1 MLISSL
7 TALLLATAAMQDMPE
22 TAPST
27 PAETAPAET
36 APAETAP
43 AQTAPAQT
51 GTEAGQTG
59 QPRLQ
64 LDPAPEQDEDMVR
77 HSAGE
82 YAAYH
87 SVVADLRNAPIQSGD
102 DLDQAMDRL
111 SAFYGEDRLVRAWI
125 AYAAIIAAHHPDY
138 IDQVRELADYYGP
151 EAALSGLMNDP
162 AFATSFSAAPD
173 AQDSVIDAIGR
184 DNDEI
189 RAVSERYRSAAYS
202 LQSERWANRVY
213 RDRADRLAAISG
225 VGDSPITLSEELR
238 MSLDTGLGQAMPASA
253 LFEPLDLDT
262 ALPLDDAL
270 SPQLSLTV
278 GEAVPDP
285 DRTRIGRILSVAAL
299 QSLDG
304 SAADTDAAIDT
315 LLSDPIVERCLAW
328 VRLDLSQCVAA
339 GHFKYED
346 SFCIAEHALL
356 DVSRCLDTADTAD

>member
-1 MLISSL
+1 MFISSL
-7 TALLLATAAMQDMPE
+7 TALLLAATAAQDTPE
-22 TAPST
+22 TAP
-27 PAETAPAET
+27 P
-36 APAETAP
+36 AP
-43 AQTAPAQT
+43 AQTAPVQTEAAQT
-51 GTEAGQTG
+51 GTVQTG
-59 QPRLQ
+59 PDTSNAGEPRLR
-64 LDPAPEQDEDMVR
+64 LEPAPPQAGEMVR
-77 HSAGE
+77 NSAGE

-87 SVVADLRNAPIQSGD
+87 SVVADLRDAPIQSGA
-102 DLDQAMDRL
+102 DLDAAMDRL

-125 AYAAIIAAHHPDY
+125 AYAAIIATHHPDY

-213 RDRADRLAAISG
+213 RDRADRLAAISEID
-225 VGDSPITLSEELR
+225 DSPITLSEELR

-262 ALPLDDAL
+262 AVPLDDTL

-304 SAADTDAAIDT
+304 SVADTDAAIDA
-315 LLSDPIVERCLAW
+315 LLSDPMVERCLAW

-356 DVSRCLDTADTAD
+356 DVSRCLDTADTAE